1 MTVDISSL
9 EAGLSEV
16 SSILSGFRAKL
27 IEGELIDL
35 EGIDTKVIGL
45 CADIA
50 ELPPSQRSEFQGQLN
65 VLLRDLKQISVY
77 LIEQQSVVGD
87 AIEQQNIEEDTG
99 NRH

>member
-1 MTVDISSL
+1 MTADVSTL

-16 SSILSGFRAKL
+16 SNILSGFRAKL

-50 ELPPSQRSEFQGQLN
+50 ELPPSLRSEFQSQLN

-77 LIEQQSVVGD
+77 LIEQQTVVGD
-87 AIEQQNIEEDTG
+87 ALEQQNVEDDGG